1 MIEALTE
8 REKQAAVF
16 AAAGMSNREVGERMG
31 IKESAVKQYLHRVYD
46 KTGADRPL
54 LRSLSFPASR

>member
-1 MIEALTE
+1 MIDELTE
-8 REKQAAVF
+8 REKQAAVL
-16 AAAGMSNREVGERMG
+16 AASGMSNREVGKEMG

-46 KTGADRPL
+46 KTGTDRPL

>member
-1 MIEALTE
+1 MDELTK

-16 AAAGMSNREVGERMG
+16 AASGLSNREVGHEMN

-46 KTGADRPL
+46 KLGVDSRTKLTQQRE
-54 LRSLSFPASR
+54 SL